1 MRESTFKRGMA
12 LFVKSFPDKETDYDV
27 MWEFL
32 RDLDDRDFLKAIS
45 KLVMTTKDINRATN
59 LIALI
64 RDHAIP
70 EDVSAGEAWGDVL
83 KQISSIGSYGQ
94 PNFKDPLTAKVVAC
108 IGWRNLCLS
117 ENIAIERA
125 HFLKIYETLAKRNRI
140 DALTISHDTKKLID
154 DVVSKIGNHEKIP
167 T

>member
-1 MRESTFKRGMA
+1 MEQKIFKQGMA
-12 LFVKSFPDKETDYDV
+12 LLVKSFPDKECDYDV

-32 RDLDDRDFLKAIS
+32 QDLEDEDFLKAIS
-45 KLVMTTKDINRATN
+45 KIIMTTRDINRATN

-64 RDHAIP
+64 REFAIP
-70 EDVSAGEAWGDVL
+70 EDKTAGEAWGEVL
-83 KQISSIGSYGQ
+83 SQIHSIGSYGS
-94 PNFKDPLTAKVVAC
+94 PIFKDQSITNCVNS

-125 HFLKIYETLAKRNRI
+125 HFLKMYEAISKRQRV
-140 DALTISHDTKKLID
+140 DSLTISHDIKKMVAGI
-154 DVVSKIGNHEKIP
+154 VVKIGRS